1 MNTSD
6 FDKKEAQES
15 LDGKLAYKKSKSR
28 DWDDVKYTTL
38 LFLSL
43 CLGLFQIILE
53 TRVSD
58 TTGSPWSTII

>member
-38 LFLSL
+38 LF
-43 CLGLFQIILE
+43 FIIMSWAIPNYI
-53 TRVSD
+53 RD
-58 TTGSPWSTII
+58 TCI